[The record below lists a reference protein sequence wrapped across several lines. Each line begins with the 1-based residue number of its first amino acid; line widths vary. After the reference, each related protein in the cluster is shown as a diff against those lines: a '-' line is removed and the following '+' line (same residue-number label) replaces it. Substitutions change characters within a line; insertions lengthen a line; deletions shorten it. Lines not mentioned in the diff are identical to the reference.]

1 MDADPHSSGG
11 GCPCEIWAS
20 HPMSIREPTSKK
32 IVNTYHLSIPVL
44 RFFQEDPLR
53 GGIPGEAS
61 VGSWRRETTFTE
73 HLQLCQVLCDA
84 ADIHDFSCSLQYP

>member
-1 MDADPHSSGG
+1 
-11 GCPCEIWAS
+11 
-20 HPMSIREPTSKK
+20 MSIREPMSKK

-44 RFFQEDPLR
+44 PFFQEDPLR

-84 ADIHDFSCSLQYP
+84 PDIHDFSCSLQYP